1 MTGPTRGDLPKKP
14 LSIEDCFELADAGL
28 AAVTVSAFAAALDG
42 VVARTI
48 GHRLFTISRFDP
60 DSMELERVY
69 SSDPAAYPVGG
80 RKQKGGT
87 PWSGMILRDGEIFLG
102 HDHDAIRGAFDD
114 HEKIIAL
121 GLGSIINVPVRRGD
135 TVLGT
140 MNSTHREGWYTE
152 ADRDDARLL
161 STFLA
166 PWLIKSVTR

>member
-1 MTGPTRGDLPKKP
+1 MLDPSGSDLPKKP
-14 LSIEDCFELADAGL
+14 LSINDCHRLAEAGL
-28 AAVTVSAFAAALDG
+28 SATDAFSFCAILDT

-48 GHRLFTISRFDP
+48 GHRLFTISRFHP

-69 SSDPAAYPVGG
+69 SSDPVTYPVGG

-87 PWSGMILRDGEIFLG
+87 PWSDMILIDGDIFLG
-102 HDHDAIRGAFDD
+102 RDNDAIRGAFDD

-135 TVLGT
+135 HVLGT
-140 MNSTHREGWYTE
+140 MNSTHREGWYEDT
-152 ADRDDARLL
+152 DKDTARLL

-166 PWLIKSVTR
+166 PWLL

>member
-1 MTGPTRGDLPKKP
+1 MPSPNGSDLSKKP
-14 LSIEDCFELADAGL
+14 LSIDDCLRLAEAGL
-28 AAVTVSAFAAALDG
+28 AARNTSSFCTVLDT

-48 GHRLFTISRFDP
+48 GHRLFTISRFHP

-87 PWSGMILRDGEIFLG
+87 PWSDTILVDGQIFLG
-102 HDHDAIRGAFDD
+102 QDNDAIRGAFDD

-121 GLGSIINVPVRRGD
+121 GLGSIINVPVRRGT

-140 MNSTHREGWYTE
+140 MNSTHREGWY
-152 ADRDDARLL
+152 DDTDKDSARLL
-161 STFLA
+161 STFLT
-166 PWLIKSVTR
+166 PWLI

>member
-1 MTGPTRGDLPKKP
+1 MSEPTASDLPKIP
-14 LSIEDCFELADAGL
+14 LSIDDCSQLAKAGL
-28 AAVTVSAFAAALDG
+28 AAKDTAAFCAVLDT

-48 GHRLFTISRFDP
+48 GHRLFTISRFYP

-87 PWSGMILRDGEIFLG
+87 PWSDMILRDGDIFLG
-102 HDHDAIRGAFDD
+102 RDKDAIRGAFDD

-135 TVLGT
+135 AVLGT
-140 MNSTHREGWYTE
+140 MNSTHREGWYEET
-152 ADRDDARLL
+152 DKDGARLL

-166 PWLIKSVTR
+166 PWLV

>member
-1 MTGPTRGDLPKKP
+1 MSEPTGSDLPKKP
-14 LSIEDCFELADAGL
+14 LSIDDCSQLAKAGL
-28 AAVTVSAFAAALDG
+28 AAKDAAAFCAVLDT

-48 GHRLFTISRFDP
+48 GHRLFTISRFYP
-60 DSMELERVY
+60 ESMELERVY

-87 PWSGMILRDGEIFLG
+87 PWSDMILRDGDIFLG
-102 HDHDAIRGAFDD
+102 RDNDAIRGAFDD
-114 HEKIIAL
+114 HDKIIAL

-140 MNSTHREGWYTE
+140 MNSTHREGWYEET
-152 ADRDDARLL
+152 DKDGARLL

-166 PWLIKSVTR
+166 PWLA

>member
-1 MTGPTRGDLPKKP
+1 MSDTTGSDLPKKP
-14 LSIEDCFELADAGL
+14 LSIDDCSQLAEAGLSAADAP
-28 AAVTVSAFAAALDG
+28 AFCAVLDT

-48 GHRLFTISRFDP
+48 GHRLFTVSRFYP

-87 PWSGMILRDGEIFLG
+87 SWSDMILRDGEIFLG
-102 HDHDAIRGAFDD
+102 RDNAAIRGAFDD

-121 GLGSIINVPVRRGD
+121 GLGSIINVPVRRGA

-140 MNSTHREGWYTE
+140 MNSTHREGWYE
-152 ADRDDARLL
+152 DADRNSARVL

-166 PWLIKSVTR
+166 PWLT